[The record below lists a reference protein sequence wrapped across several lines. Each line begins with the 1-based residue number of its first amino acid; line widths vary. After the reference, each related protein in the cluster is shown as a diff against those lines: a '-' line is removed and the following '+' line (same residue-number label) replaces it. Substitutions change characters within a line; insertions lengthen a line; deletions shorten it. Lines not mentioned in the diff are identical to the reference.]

1 MSTTR
6 RKNRHYDLDFKFKV
20 VEEAISGELNKSALC
35 RKYSISHPDL
45 LRSWIRIF
53 APEHKFEE
61 NDMKK
66 EKRTESEEV
75 VELKRQLQQTKLAL
89 QKEKMRADFYNEMIN
104 VAEETLNI
112 PIRKK
117 AGTKQ

>member
-1 MSTTR
+1 
-6 RKNRHYDLDFKFKV
+6 
-20 VEEAISGELNKSALC
+20 
-35 RKYSISHPDL
+35 
-45 LRSWIRIF
+45 
-53 APEHKFEE
+53 
-61 NDMKK
+61 MKK